1 MSTRRGGKYCNDM
14 PGMREAKLQYELLGK
29 KGKKDDDFL
38 LGKEGTIVAERPF
51 KVCSL

>member
-1 MSTRRGGKYCNDM
+1 M
-14 PGMREAKLQYELLGK
+14 PGMREAKLQYELLDK